1 MFVIVCLCVELV
13 DPQATSPGCTL
24 PLAFW
29 QLTPVELH
37 KQKKMNERVSKSQ
50 LSATG
55 GLKVWAHVNKK
66 NANIQKIVGSVRNL
80 PRESCAALILPFLTI
95 SEAVFVDTSSMR

>member
-1 MFVIVCLCVELV
+1 MVTV
-13 DPQATSPGCTL
+13 PGCTL
-24 PLAFW
+24 PLALW

-37 KQKKMNERVSKSQ
+37 KQKKMNEWVSKSQ
-50 LSATG
+50 LSAMEGGGG

-80 PRESCAALILPFLTI
+80 PRESCAALSLPFLTI
-95 SEAVFVDTSSMR
+95 SEAVFVDTSSMC